1 MNTSTNKSIKKIQL
15 KMQDMDKNSVRYQ
28 ALQHARE
35 FKASWIGL
43 GRALYTVWKDKL
55 YRDWGFGNFDAYT
68 SKEIGIRK
76 QTALKLLRSYYFLEK
91 EEPQYLQASGAENTE
106 SAPAPAYESVDL
118 LRRASRRKELN
129 KADYADL
136 KNKLFDSGKDV
147 NEVKKGLTALIR
159 QRQELEPEE
168 AWQKKRMAFVR
179 RLLGTLKALRT
190 ELKATKALP
199 EQILKE
205 TEKLIG
211 HLESEIS

>member
-1 MNTSTNKSIKKIQL
+1 MDVSTNKTIKNIQL
-15 KMQDMDKNSVRYQ
+15 KMQDMDKNSIRYQ
-28 ALQHARE
+28 ALQHAKD

-43 GRALYTVWKDKL
+43 GQTLYTVWKDKL
-55 YRDWGFGNFDAYT
+55 YRDWGYGDFDAYT

-91 EEPQYLQASGAENTE
+91 EEPQYLQV
-106 SAPAPAYESVDL
+106 APTYESVDL
-118 LRRASRRKELN
+118 LRRASRRKELD

-147 NEVKKGLTALIR
+147 SEVKKDLTAMIR

-168 AWQKKRMAFVR
+168 AWQKKSLASVR

-190 ELKATKALP
+190 ELKTTKTLS
-199 EQILKE
+199 EQILRE
-205 TEKLIG
+205 TEKLID
-211 HLESEIS
+211 HLESEIG